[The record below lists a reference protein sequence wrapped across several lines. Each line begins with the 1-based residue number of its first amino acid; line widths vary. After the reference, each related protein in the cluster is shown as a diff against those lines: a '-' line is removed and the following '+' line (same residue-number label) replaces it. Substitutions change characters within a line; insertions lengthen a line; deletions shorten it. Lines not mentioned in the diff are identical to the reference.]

1 MLYYNF
7 NNYEEFKELF
17 GLVKHGNGV
26 KSRKNKILLSFI
38 KNRKLLHDA
47 VVSGDYSLL
56 HISDMATMKNLV
68 TNEIIKSSND
78 NMKLSYVVDLMGKR
92 YYSSTYSTDG
102 NKGLCE
108 DGDTRAVRYINM
120 ENGERVFKMKAGKF
134 YRAIVLQ
141 TEFGKLLPEQ
151 VMNYLCEE
159 FASEW
164 QVYTMGQLPKNR
176 LYVNNEFHKI
186 YSSECCDGNFG
197 SCMVDKDR
205 SSFYENAVK
214 ASAAYLENE
223 DGMVIARCI
232 IFNEVKDQDGKIW
245 RLAERQYSSESNEIL
260 KRALIE
266 ALISGGYIDGYK
278 KVGAGCGDARA
289 FVDINEHS
297 LSDRRFSIECKLDWE
312 DTLSYQD
319 SFKCYDM
326 DKMVADNFG
335 AGNLDLGITD
345 DCLENSKREYDDYH
359 GYYCNETVL
368 VYVGGTEY
376 YCDADDLDDFIWV
389 DSIDEYHH
397 KDDVQR
403 CPECGKYFVTSDG
416 RYSEVTEET
425 YCTYVCLDDAEST
438 YKRENWYYSYYDEEY
453 YENEEDITYFY
464 EWNSGLGE
472 YERKTIS
479 ERSADEL
486 WEKGELHRFGN
497 DLFDLIDNE
506 FNLPFGYQ
514 LIKIAV

>member
-1 MLYYNF
+1 
-7 NNYEEFKELF
+7 
-17 GLVKHGNGV
+17 
-26 KSRKNKILLSFI
+26 
-38 KNRKLLHDA
+38 
-47 VVSGDYSLL
+47 
-56 HISDMATMKNLV
+56 
-68 TNEIIKSSND
+68 
-78 NMKLSYVVDLMGKR
+78 MKLSYVVDLMGKG
-92 YYSSTYSTDG
+92 TIVQPIQLTEIKD
-102 NKGLCE
+102 LCE

-376 YCDADDLDDFIWV
+376 YCDADDLDD
-389 DSIDEYHH
+389 
-397 KDDVQR
+397 
-403 CPECGKYFVTSDG
+403 
-416 RYSEVTEET
+416 
-425 YCTYVCLDDAEST
+425 L
-438 YKRENWYYSYYDEEY
+438 
-453 YENEEDITYFY
+453 
-464 EWNSGLGE
+464 SG
-472 YERKTIS
+472 
-479 ERSADEL
+479 
-486 WEKGELHRFGN
+486 
-497 DLFDLIDNE
+497 
-506 FNLPFGYQ
+506 
-514 LIKIAV
+514 

>member
-38 KNRKLLHDA
+38 KNGKLLHDA
-47 VVSGDYSLL
+47 VVSGDYSLV
-56 HISDMATMKNLV
+56 HISDMATMKKLV
-68 TNEIIKSSND
+68 TDEIIKSSND

-186 YSSECCDGNFG
+186 YSSECCEGNFG
-197 SCMVDKDR
+197 SCMVDKDQ

-223 DGMVIARCI
+223 DGMIIARCI

-266 ALISGGYIDGYK
+266 ALISGGHIDGYK
-278 KVGAGCGDARA
+278 KIGAGCGDARA
-289 FVDINEHS
+289 FVDINGRS
-297 LSDRRFSIECKLDWE
+297 LTDRQFSIECNLDWE

-319 SFKCYDM
+319 SFKWYNM
-326 DKMVADNFG
+326 NSLKADNFG
-335 AGNLDLGITD
+335 SGNLNLGITD
-345 DCLENSKREYDDYH
+345 YCLNDDQREYDDYH

-368 VYVGGTEY
+368 VYVEGREY
-376 YCDADDLDDFIWV
+376 YCDTDDLDDFIWV

-416 RYSEVTEET
+416 QYSEVTEET
-425 YCTYVCLDDAEST
+425 YCSYDCLDDAEST

-453 YENEEDITYFY
+453 YENEDEITYYY

-479 ERSADEL
+479 EKSADEL
-486 WEKGELHRFGN
+486 WGKGELHRFGN

>member
-38 KNRKLLHDA
+38 KNGKLLHDA
-47 VVSGDYSLL
+47 VVSGDYSLV
-56 HISDMATMKNLV
+56 HISDMATMKKLV
-68 TNEIIKSSND
+68 TDEIIKSSND

-186 YSSECCDGNFG
+186 YSSECCEGNFG
-197 SCMVDKDR
+197 SCMVDKDQ

-223 DGMVIARCI
+223 DGMIIARCI

-297 LSDRRFSIECKLDWE
+297 LSDRQFSIECNLDWE

-319 SFKCYDM
+319 SFKWYDM
-326 DKMVADNFG
+326 GNRKADNY
-335 AGNLDLGITD
+335 GNGEYGLDTTNSTLED
-345 DCLENSKREYDDYH
+345 DLCYDDYH
-359 GYYCNETVL
+359 DYSCRDTTPVFVEGR
-368 VYVGGTEY
+368 EY
-376 YCDADDLDDFIWV
+376 YCDSDNLDDFIWV
-389 DSIDEYHH
+389 EREDEYHH
-397 KDDVQR
+397 RDDVQK
-403 CPECGKYFVTSDG
+403 CPECGEYYVAARGQYSDI
-416 RYSEVTEET
+416 TEET
-425 YCTYVCLDDAEST
+425 YCDDECCGNAEAG
-438 YKRENWYYSYYDEEY
+438 YKQENWYYSYYDGEY
-453 YENEEDITYFY
+453 YESEDDITTYL
-464 EWNSGLGE
+464 EWNSALGD
-472 YERKTIS
+472 YEERTIS
-479 ERSADEL
+479 EASLQRLLQDGKMYGFENT
-486 WEKGELHRFGN
+486 F
-497 DLFDLIDNE
+497 FDDIDSGS
-506 FNLPFGYQ
+506 NLPYGYK
-514 LIKIAV
+514 LIKTVA